1 MAQLSIERLTKHY
14 SPDVT
19 ALEQVCLDLEAGA
32 FLCVLGP
39 SGSGKT
45 TLLRLIAGL
54 DSVSSGSI
62 RIGDQDVTHQ
72 PPEQRDVAMVFQ
84 NTPLYPHM
92 TVHQNMAFALK
103 MASVAKSEI
112 QQRVQDAAQW
122 LQIDSLLKRRPGSL
136 SAGQRQRVGIGKAL
150 IRRAR
155 ITLLDE
161 PLSHVDAPL
170 RRQLRQ
176 KIRQYQAEQGLS
188 FVWVTHDQVEAVHM
202 ADRVCV
208 LHEGCVQQIGPPREI
223 LQSPANAVVSEFF
236 MIGLMPAHVPIQ
248 KPSNKGG
255 EN

>member
-19 ALEQVCLDLEAGA
+19 ALDQVSLDLACGA

-54 DSVSSGSI
+54 DSASSG
-62 RIGDQDVTHQ
+62 RIWMGDQDVTHQ

-92 TVHQNMAFALK
+92 TVYQNMAFALK
-103 MASVAKSEI
+103 MAGAAKSEI
-112 QQRVQDAAQW
+112 QQRVQHAAQW
-122 LQIDSLLKRRPGSL
+122 LQIDSLLKRRPGTL

-155 ITLLDE
+155 LTLLDE

-170 RRQLRQ
+170 RKQLRQ
-176 KIRQYQAEQGLS
+176 SIRQYQTEHGLS

-208 LHEGCVQQIGPPREI
+208 LHEGCVQQIAPPREI

-236 MIGLMPAHVPIQ
+236 MIDLMPAHVPTG
-248 KPSNKGG
+248 KSSNKGG
-255 EN
+255 KN

>member
-14 SPDVT
+14 GPDVT
-19 ALEQVCLDLEAGA
+19 ALEQVCLELARGA

-54 DSVSSGSI
+54 DSVSSGRI

-103 MASVAKSEI
+103 MAGTAKSEI
-112 QQRVQDAAQW
+112 EQRIQDAAQW
-122 LQIDSLLKRRPGSL
+122 LQIDSLLKRRPRTL

-150 IRRAR
+150 VRRAR
-155 ITLLDE
+155 LTLLDE

-170 RRQLRQ
+170 RKQLRQ
-176 KIRQYQAEQGLS
+176 RIREYQTEQRLS
-188 FVWVTHDQVEAVHM
+188 FIWVTHDQVEAVHL
-202 ADRVCV
+202 ADHVCV
-208 LHEGCVQQIGPPREI
+208 LHEGCVQQIGTPKEI
-223 LQSPANAVVSEFF
+223 LQHPANAMVSEFF
-236 MIGLMPAHVPIQ
+236 MIGLMPAHAP
-248 KPSNKGG
+248 KGG
-255 EN
+255 KN